1 MRRGA
6 AGWGWGCEGPE
17 GGCGGFT
24 PSSGRELHSPST
36 RGSSGCSPPRRPGPC
51 CPRPGRAWRAG
62 PGGAAGRRGWRR
74 GEGRGA
80 TGRGGGGQRAAGGG
94 GGGARPRAAAPGRAR
109 GGGRV
114 GGRRGRRP
122 SRPGPGAAG
131 GAAGRAALAL
141 RGGLR
146 SARGSEAAALSA
158 APAAAAAG
166 RERGSD
172 GGGGEEGGGGGGGNP
187 EKGPRSPGAA
197 AARPGSAQAHSAP
210 CSAGGPARRPGP
222 APAPPLKAPFQIS
235 PSWVWQAA
243 LTAGSTP
250 PAGCGPRAL
259 CLVYRFRPPL
269 ETPAPDALAS
279 SHPEFTHP
287 NLPDGPV
294 VTFLSPKLFPSSP
307 FLLTCS

>member
-1 MRRGA
+1 MVGRVCFPPQSRRGA
-6 AGWGWGCEGPE
+6 GPAGRQTTGGECGLRRGWGCEGPE

-80 TGRGGGGQRAAGGG
+80 TGKGGGGQRAAGGG
-94 GGGARPRAAAPGRAR
+94 GGGARRRAAAPGRAR
-109 GGGRV
+109 GGGRA
-114 GGRRGRRP
+114 GGRGGRRP

-172 GGGGEEGGGGGGGNP
+172 GGGGGEEGGGGGGGNP
-187 EKGPRSPGAA
+187 EKGPHSLGAA

-210 CSAGGPARRPGP
+210 CSAGGPSRRPRP
-222 APAPPLKAPFQIS
+222 APAPPLKADFQS
-235 PSWVWQAA
+235 
-243 LTAGSTP
+243 
-250 PAGCGPRAL
+250 
-259 CLVYRFRPPL
+259 
-269 ETPAPDALAS
+269 
-279 SHPEFTHP
+279 
-287 NLPDGPV
+287 
-294 VTFLSPKLFPSSP
+294 LSPGSGPPRSPQGRPQLQAVALEPSASYTVLGLP
-307 FLLTCS
+307 